1 MLASIT
7 QQDIAKAPLLPRV
20 TGAAILEDK
29 ARIIRGQATGI
40 NAVMMMDV
48 VEALKARQAQTDV
61 QVQSNQ
67 RVIDARLPDSSAN
80 L

>member
-1 MLASIT
+1 MVFYSGDETISNLRS
-7 QQDIAKAPLLPRV
+7 V
-20 TGAAILEDK
+20 SAA
-29 ARIIRGQATGI
+29 
-40 NAVMMMDV
+40 
-48 VEALKARQAQTDV
+48 KARQAQIDV